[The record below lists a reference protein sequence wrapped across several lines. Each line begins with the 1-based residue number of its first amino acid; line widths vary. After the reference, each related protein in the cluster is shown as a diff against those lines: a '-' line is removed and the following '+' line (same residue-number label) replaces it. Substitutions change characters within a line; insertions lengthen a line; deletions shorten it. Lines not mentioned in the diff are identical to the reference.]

1 MECEVNSKLQISN
14 FKLKKMKTLNYLFE
28 TSWEVCNM
36 VGGIYTVISTKAEEI
51 KQLLDDHYIT
61 IGPDVVKEAHET
73 MYFVEDPA
81 LFPEWREKV
90 SEQLGVKVRIGRW
103 KISAKPIAILIDYTS
118 MYSIK
123 NDILAHLWEKYELD
137 SIQGQWDYIEPV
149 VFGYAAG
156 KVIESFVEWNVGQDD
171 NIVAQFHEWMTGAG
185 VLYIKEHCP
194 YISTV
199 FTTHATYL
207 GRAISG
213 NGLPLYRDLNTYNW
227 QSMASRFNIVS
238 QQSMEMKS
246 AQNADVFTTVSE
258 ITAQEC
264 EQFLLRKPDFITIN
278 GINSDF
284 NGFDASARKT
294 SREKIFEVMDAL
306 CGKEVSRDSMLIINS
321 GRYEFHNKG
330 IDLYI
335 KMLAKLNHDENLKRD
350 IVAVIAV
357 PGNIAGP
364 SKDLQHRLNKE
375 VEIKGHTD
383 YPCTHYIHDYQ
394 WDMILNS
401 LRDNGLQNNEGDR
414 VKVMFVPAYLNG
426 NDGVFNIKYNSFLY
440 AFDLSV
446 FPSYY
451 EPWGYTPLESIA
463 HGIPT
468 ITMDICG
475 FGRYVLSQNMD
486 SEAVTVI
493 HREEENGETVVN
505 QMMAVVEKMNAHSEK
520 ENKAISAKAEEIASK
535 FVWKELIINYM
546 NAYDLA
552 VRKAG
557 SKDYLKQSRKY
568 SEVLRNFDYKK
579 QDAPTW
585 KKILVEPVYTDMMKK
600 LQELSMNL
608 WWCWNVDAFELFESI
623 DPVAFERLEQNP
635 IALIKRLTKFQVES
649 LEQDDKFVEKLNK
662 VYDRFQKYMSVK
674 PENDNKIAYFSMEY
688 GLLKSLKIYS
698 GGLGILAGDYL
709 KQASDSNA
717 NLLAIGLLYRYGY
730 FNQELSVWGDQLS
743 QYLPQTFSELPLE
756 PVRDKDGN
764 WVTISIAFPGR
775 SVYAKVWKVNV
786 GRISLYL
793 LDTDIEQNSQE
804 DRAITGQLYGGDSE
818 MRIKQELFLGVG
830 GIRMLNALNIKPTVY
845 HCNEGHAAF
854 CVLERMSNYVQKHNL
869 DFEVA
874 KELVKTSTLFTTH
887 TPVPAGHDAFAED
900 LMRTYLPHFPGRVNI
915 SWDDFMNMGRM
926 HHDPSEKFSM
936 SVLAVNFSQEVNGV
950 SKIHGRVSRE
960 MFQEMWPGY
969 FAEENHIGYVTN
981 GVHLPTWAD
990 KHWQRLY
997 NKVLGEYYLA
1007 NQSDPTVWEK
1017 IQNVPAKDFWEIRK
1031 ELKHNLFAFVREK
1044 TIRDM
1049 QSRSESPKLI
1059 METMDNINENALV
1072 IGFARRFAT
1081 YKRAHLL
1088 FTNIERL
1095 AKLVNDPKRPVIF
1108 LFAGK
1113 AHPNDKAGQ
1122 DLIKN
1127 IIEVGRRKEFIG
1139 KVLFINNYDMEI
1151 GKLLTSSVDIW
1162 MNTPTRPLEA
1172 SGTSGE
1178 KAAMNGTLN
1187 FSVLDGWWAEGYR
1200 PKAGWAIKEERTYND
1215 QKYQDELD
1223 AEIIYNTFE
1232 NEIIPMYFKRDKDGV
1247 PAEWIQY
1254 MKNDMMQIAPFYT
1267 MKRMLDDYFAQYYN
1281 KLIERTNWMRADR
1294 YAKAFEIVDWK
1305 RNIEANWDKIE
1316 VESIKVP
1323 DPDVR
1328 PLTFGDVFIAEI
1340 TLKTPGLKKGDVGI
1354 EMMIGEKNNGVVNK
1368 LVRVEQLQLVD
1379 SGEGWAKYYISLPV
1393 TYAGIINYTFR
1404 IFPTNEMLPNR
1415 QDLPLVKW
1423 I

>member
-1 MECEVNSKLQISN
+1 
-14 FKLKKMKTLNYLFE
+14 MKRNPDYLFE

-36 VGGIYTVISTKAEEI
+36 VGGIYTVISTKAEEL

-61 IGPDVVKEAHET
+61 IGPDIVKEAHET
-73 MYFVEDPA
+73 MYFVEDA
-81 LFPEWREKV
+81 SLFPEWRERV

-103 KISAKPIAILIDYTS
+103 KISAKPIAILIDYTP

-123 NDILAHLWEKYELD
+123 NEILTHLWEKYQLD

-149 VFGYAAG
+149 MFGYAAG
-156 KVIESFVEWNVGQDD
+156 KVIESFVEWNIDSDLNV
-171 NIVAQFHEWMTGAG
+171 VAQFHEWMTGAG
-185 VLYIKEHCP
+185 VLYIREHCP

-213 NGLPLYRDLNTYNW
+213 NGLPLYSQLGTYNW
-227 QSMASRFNIVS
+227 QNMASRFNIVS

-246 AQNADVFTTVSE
+246 ALNADVFTTVSE

-284 NGFDASARKT
+284 INGVEKSREYRVG
-294 SREKIFEVMDAL
+294 SREKVFQIIDTL
-306 CGKEVSRDSMLIINS
+306 CGKEVSRDSLLLINS

-335 KMLAKLNHDENLKRD
+335 KMLGKLNHDENLKRD

-364 SKDLQHRLNKE
+364 SKELQHRLNKE
-375 VEIKGHTD
+375 VEIKGHTE

-394 WDMILNS
+394 WDMVLNA
-401 LRDNGLQNNEGDR
+401 LRENGLHNNEGDR
-414 VKVMFVPAYLNG
+414 VKVMFIPAYLNG
-426 NDGVFNIKYNSFLY
+426 NDGIFNIKYNEFLY

-468 ITMDICG
+468 ITMDVSG
-475 FGRYVLSQNMD
+475 FGRYILSEKIDN
-486 SEAVTVI
+486 EAVTVI
-493 HREEENGETVVN
+493 HREEENNDAVVS
-505 QMMAVVEKMNAHSEK
+505 QMAAVVEKMTSHSDK
-520 ENKAISAKAEEIASK
+520 ENKEISDKALEIASK
-535 FVWKELIINYM
+535 LVWKELITNYLD
-546 NAYDLA
+546 AYDLA
-552 VRKAG
+552 IRKSG
-557 SKDYLKQSRKY
+557 GRDYIKQSKKY

-585 KKILVEPVYTDMMKK
+585 KKILIEPVYSDEMKK
-600 LQELSMNL
+600 LQELANNL
-608 WWCWNVDAFELFESI
+608 WWCWNVDAIELFESI

-635 IALIKRLTKFQVES
+635 IALMKSLTKFQIES
-649 LEQDDKFVEKLNK
+649 LEHDENFIGKLND
-662 VYDRFQKYMSVK
+662 VYDRFVKYMSVK

-688 GLLKSLKIYS
+688 GLQKSLKIYS

-730 FNQELSVWGDQLS
+730 FNQELSVWGEQLS
-743 QYLPQTFSELPLE
+743 QYLPQKFSTLPIE
-756 PVRDKDGN
+756 PVRDDEGN

-775 SVYAKVWKVNV
+775 NVIAKVWKVNV

-793 LDTDIEQNSQE
+793 LDTDTEKNSPE

-818 MRIKQELFLGVG
+818 MRIKQEMFLGIG
-830 GIRMLNALNIKPTVY
+830 GIRMLNALNIKPTIY

-854 CVLERMSNYVQKHNL
+854 CGLERLSNYVIKHNL
-869 DFEVA
+869 DIEVA
-874 KELVKTSTLFTTH
+874 KELVRTSTLFTTH
-887 TPVPAGHDAFAED
+887 TPVPAGHDAFEED
-900 LMRTYLPHFPGRVNI
+900 LMRTYLSQFPARVNI
-915 SWDDFMNMGRM
+915 SWEEFMNMGRM
-926 HHDPSEKFSM
+926 HHDPNEKFSM
-936 SVLAVNFSQEVNGV
+936 SVLAVNLSQEVNGV

-960 MFQEMWPGY
+960 MFQQMWPGY

-990 KHWQRLY
+990 KNWQRLY
-997 NKVLGEYYLA
+997 KKVLGEDYLD

-1017 IQNVPAKDFWEIRK
+1017 IQNVPNKDFWVIRK
-1031 ELKHNLFAFVREK
+1031 ELKHNLIEFIKVKLAD
-1044 TIRDM
+1044 DM
-1049 QSRSESPKLI
+1049 RRRSESPKLI
-1059 METMDNINENALV
+1059 IETLEKLNENALI

-1088 FTNIERL
+1088 FSNLERL
-1095 AKLVNDPKRPVIF
+1095 AEIVNDPKHPVIF

-1127 IIEVGRRKEFIG
+1127 IIEVGRRKEFVG
-1139 KVLFINNYDMEI
+1139 KVLFLNNYDMEI

-1200 PKAGWAIKEERTYND
+1200 PKAGWAIKEERTYDD
-1215 QKYQDELD
+1215 QRYQDELD
-1223 AEIIYNTFE
+1223 AETIYNTFE
-1232 NEIIPMYFKRDKDGV
+1232 NEVIPLYFNRDKDGV
-1247 PAEWIQY
+1247 PCEWIQC

-1267 MKRMLDDYFAQYYN
+1267 MKRMLDDYFSQYYN
-1281 KLIERTNWMRADR
+1281 KLIERTNWMRAER
-1294 YAKAFEIVDWK
+1294 YAKAFEIVNWK
-1305 RNIEANWDKIE
+1305 RNVEANWDKIE

-1328 PLTFGDVFIAEI
+1328 PLNFGDVFIAEI
-1340 TLKTPGLKKGDVGI
+1340 TLKTPGLNKGDVGI
-1354 EMMIGEKNNGVVNK
+1354 EL
-1368 LVRVEQLQLVD
+1368 LVADKHNDVIDKVLRVEPLSLVD
-1379 SGEGWAKYYISLPV
+1379 YGEGWARYYINLPMEH
-1393 TYAGIINYTFR
+1393 AGIYNYTFR

-1423 I
+1423 V

>member
-1 MECEVNSKLQISN
+1 M
-14 FKLKKMKTLNYLFE
+14 KKPDYLFE

-36 VGGIYTVISTKAEEI
+36 VGGIYTVLSTKAEEL

-61 IGPDVVKEAHET
+61 IGPDIVKEAHET
-73 MYFVEDPA
+73 MYFIEDTS

-90 SEQLGVKVRIGRW
+90 AEQLGLKVRVGRW
-103 KISAKPIAILIDYTS
+103 KISARPLAILIDYTS
-118 MYSIK
+118 MYPIK
-123 NDILAHLWEKYELD
+123 NEILGHLWEKYQLD

-156 KVIESFVEWNVGQDD
+156 KVIESFVEWNIGIDD
-171 NIVAQFHEWMTGAG
+171 TVVAHFHEWMTGAG
-185 VLYIKEHCP
+185 VLYLKEHCP

-213 NGLPLYRDLNTYNW
+213 NGMSLYSQLKSYNP
-227 QSMASRFNIVS
+227 QVMASRFNIVS
-238 QQSMEMKS
+238 QQSMEMKT
-246 AQNADVFTTVSE
+246 AQNADVFTTVSD

-264 EQFLLRKPDFITIN
+264 EQFLERKPDFITIN

-284 NGFDASARKT
+284 LNKIDRSRDLRVE
-294 SREKIFEVMDAL
+294 SREKIFAIMDAL
-306 CGKEVSRDSMLIINS
+306 CGREVPRDSMLLINS

-364 SKDLQHRLNKE
+364 LKDLTH
-375 VEIKGHTD
+375 D
-383 YPCTHYIHDYQ
+383 FPCTHHIHDYQ
-394 WDMILNS
+394 YDMILNA
-401 LRDNGLQNNEGDR
+401 LRENGLHNNEGDK
-414 VKVMFVPAYLNG
+414 VKVLFIPAYLNG
-426 NDGVFNIKYNSFLY
+426 NDGVFNIKYNDFLY
-440 AFDLSV
+440 GFDLSV

-463 HGIPT
+463 HGVPT
-468 ITMDICG
+468 ITMNVSG
-475 FGRYVLSQNMD
+475 FGKYILSKNID
-486 SEAVTVI
+486 NEAVTVI
-493 HREEENGETVVN
+493 HREEDNNDAVVN
-505 QMMAVVEKMNAHSEK
+505 EMAATVLKMAAHSEK
-520 ENKAISAKAEEIASK
+520 EIAEISKHAVDVATMLT
-535 FVWKELIINYM
+535 WKELIINYLK
-546 NAYDLA
+546 AYNMA
-552 VRKAG
+552 VEKSGGRE
-557 SKDYLKQSRKY
+557 YIKQSKKY
-568 SEVLRNFDYKK
+568 SEVLRNFDFKK

-585 KKILVEPVYTDMMKK
+585 KKILVEPVYSDEMRK
-600 LQELSMNL
+600 LQELAGNI
-608 WWCWNVDAFELFESI
+608 WWCWNVDAIELFESI
-623 DPVAFERLEQNP
+623 NPVEFERLEQNP
-635 IALIKRLTKFQVES
+635 IALMKGLTKFQIEK
-649 LEQDDKFVEKLNK
+649 LEKDADFVEKLNK
-662 VYDRFQKYMSVK
+662 VYDKFRKYMSVE
-674 PENDNKIAYFSMEY
+674 PANDSKIAYFSMEY

-743 QYLPQTFSELPLE
+743 QYLPQKFSMLPLE
-756 PVRDKDGN
+756 PVRDEDGN

-775 SVYAKVWKVNV
+775 NVVAKAWKVNV

-793 LDTDIEQNSQE
+793 LDTDIEQNSAE

-818 MRIKQELFLGVG
+818 MRIKQEMFLGIG
-830 GIRMLNALNIKPTVY
+830 GIRLLNALNIKPTIY

-854 CVLERMSNYVQKHNL
+854 CGLERLSNYVSEQNL
-869 DFEVA
+869 DFDVA
-874 KELVKTSTLFTTH
+874 KELVRTSTLFTTH
-887 TPVPAGHDAFAED
+887 TPVPAGHDAFEEH
-900 LMRTYLPHFPGRVNI
+900 LMRTYLSYFPGRINI
-915 SWDDFMNMGRM
+915 SWEDFMNLGRI
-926 HHDPSEKFSM
+926 HHNDHSEKFSM
-936 SVLAVNFSQEVNGV
+936 SVLAVNLSQEVNGV
-950 SKIHGRVSRE
+950 SRIHGRVSRE
-960 MFQEMWPGY
+960 MFQQMWPGY

-990 KHWQRLY
+990 KNWQRLY
-997 NKVLGEYYLA
+997 NKVLGDDYLEK
-1007 NQSDPTVWEK
+1007 QSDTKVWEK
-1017 IQNVPAKDFWEIRK
+1017 MQDVSDKEIWNIRK
-1031 ELKHNLFAFVREK
+1031 ELKHNLIEFIKVKITE
-1044 TIRDM
+1044 DM
-1049 QSRSESPKLI
+1049 QRRSESPKLI
-1059 METMDNINENALV
+1059 IETVEKLNENALI

-1088 FTNIERL
+1088 FTNLERL
-1095 AKLVNDPKRPVIF
+1095 MEIVNDPKRPVIF

-1127 IIEVGRRKEFIG
+1127 IIEIGRRKEFIG

-1187 FSVLDGWWAEGYR
+1187 FSVLDGWWAEGYH
-1200 PKAGWAIKEERTYND
+1200 PKAGWAIKEERTYQD
-1215 QKYQDELD
+1215 QRYQDELD
-1223 AEIIYNTFE
+1223 AETIYNTFE
-1232 NEIIPMYFKRDKDGV
+1232 NEIIPLYFNRDKEGV
-1247 PAEWIQY
+1247 PSEWIQC
-1254 MKNDMMQIAPFYT
+1254 MKNDLMQIAPVYT
-1267 MKRMLDDYFAQYYN
+1267 MKRMLDDYFEKYYN
-1281 KLIERTNWMRADR
+1281 KLIERTKWMNADR
-1294 YAKAFEIVDWK
+1294 YAKALEIVAWK
-1305 RNIEANWDKIE
+1305 RNVEANWDKIE

-1340 TLKTPGLKKGDVGI
+1340 TLKTPGLTRGDVGV
-1354 EMMIGEKNNGVVNK
+1354 ELLFADKNNDVIDN
-1368 LVRVEQLQLVD
+1368 LVKVETLSLVD
-1379 SGEGWAKYYISLPV
+1379 SGDGWARYYISMPV
-1393 TYAGIINYTFR
+1393 TNAGIFNYTFR
-1404 IFPTNEMLPNR
+1404 IFPTNAMLPHR
-1415 QDLPLVKW
+1415 QDLALVKW